1 MNNKLSIQDLASA
14 FAEKVD
20 MDAKSAN
27 IFVRTVF
34 EIVEEYI
41 ATDKIVKIKGFGTF
55 KLISVSDRESVNV
68 NTGERIIIAGHTKLS
83 FTPDA
88 ALKDAVNRPFADFET
103 TPLNDSTSIED
114 MERIPTQ
121 EKQITCEDFMSE
133 DDNESASPIEDA
145 CHQDAEVV
153 EIVQSEEIIET
164 LNDRASTESSGQASR
179 NTNQEFLESPDAE
192 AIDDAVSDAISEAD
206 ETVDEKETD
215 ITDRLITA
223 EETRV
228 GTNVRESVVVSHI
241 EENSSYP
248 MASEIMLSADSERKS
263 SVSTWFYVL
272 LTILLMALSYV
283 AGHYQ
288 LLSNFTV
295 AHYSDSYLD
304 EIDVMESEEIL
315 QTPVLADSLL
325 SDSISQDTVVTDTV
339 VVSSELPVQNTT
351 LADKESLE
359 EIAKYFPQVPG
370 GEYWIVGDAGRVH
383 YMEVGETLYRIARK
397 ELGSQKL
404 VQYLIVFN
412 DFEDPNIIHT
422 GDPIRIPK
430 IVKKDG
436 TEITDANR

>member
-27 IFVRTVF
+27 IFVKTVF

-153 EIVQSEEIIET
+153 ETVQSEEIIET
-164 LNDRASTESSGQASR
+164 LNDKVSTESSGQAGR
-179 NTNQEFLESPDAE
+179 NTNQESLESPDAE
-192 AIDDAVSDAISEAD
+192 AIDDAVSDAD
-206 ETVDEKETD
+206 EIVDEKE
-215 ITDRLITA
+215 TDRLITA
-223 EETRV
+223 EETSV

-339 VVSSELPVQNTT
+339 VSSELPVQNTT

-436 TEITDANR
+436 TEITDSNR

>member
-27 IFVRTVF
+27 IFVKTVF

-153 EIVQSEEIIET
+153 ETVQSEEIIEP
-164 LNDRASTESSGQASR
+164 LHDKASTESSGQAGR
-179 NTNQEFLESPDAE
+179 NTNQESLESPDAE
-192 AIDDAVSDAISEAD
+192 AIDDAVSDAGEI
-206 ETVDEKETD
+206 VVEKE
-215 ITDRLITA
+215 TDRLITA
-223 EETRV
+223 EETSV

-325 SDSISQDTVVTDTV
+325 SDSISQDTLVTDTV

-436 TEITDANR
+436 SEITDANR

>member
-27 IFVRTVF
+27 IFVKTVF

-153 EIVQSEEIIET
+153 ETVQSEEIIET
-164 LNDRASTESSGQASR
+164 LNDKVSTESSGQAGR
-179 NTNQEFLESPDAE
+179 NTNQESLESPDAE
-192 AIDDAVSDAISEAD
+192 AIDDAVSDAGEI
-206 ETVDEKETD
+206 VVEKE
-215 ITDRLITA
+215 TDRLITA
-223 EETRV
+223 EETSV

-283 AGHYQ
+283 AGHYDDQ
-288 LLSNFTV
+288 FLCNF
-295 AHYSDSYLD
+295 
-304 EIDVMESEEIL
+304 
-315 QTPVLADSLL
+315 LARRLR
-325 SDSISQDTVVTDTV
+325 
-339 VVSSELPVQNTT
+339 
-351 LADKESLE
+351 
-359 EIAKYFPQVPG
+359 PG
-370 GEYWIVGDAGRVH
+370 
-383 YMEVGETLYRIARK
+383 
-397 ELGSQKL
+397 
-404 VQYLIVFN
+404 
-412 DFEDPNIIHT
+412 
-422 GDPIRIPK
+422 
-430 IVKKDG
+430 
-436 TEITDANR
+436 

>member
-27 IFVRTVF
+27 IFVKTVF

-153 EIVQSEEIIET
+153 ETVQSEEIIEP
-164 LNDRASTESSGQASR
+164 LHDKVSTESSGQAGR
-179 NTNQEFLESPDAE
+179 NPNQESLESPDAE
-192 AIDDAVSDAISEAD
+192 AIDDAVSDAD
-206 ETVDEKETD
+206 EIVDEKETD

-223 EETRV
+223 EETSV

-325 SDSISQDTVVTDTV
+325 SDSISQDTLVTDTV

-436 TEITDANR
+436 SEITDGNR

>member
-27 IFVRTVF
+27 IFVKTVF

-153 EIVQSEEIIET
+153 ETVQSEEIIET
-164 LNDRASTESSGQASR
+164 LNDKVSTESSGQAGR
-179 NTNQEFLESPDAE
+179 NTNQESLESPDAE
-192 AIDDAVSDAISEAD
+192 AIDNAVSDAD
-206 ETVDEKETD
+206 EIFDEKE
-215 ITDRLITA
+215 TDRLITA
-223 EETRV
+223 EETSV

-325 SDSISQDTVVTDTV
+325 SDSISQDTLVTDTV

-436 TEITDANR
+436 SEITDGNR

>member
-27 IFVRTVF
+27 IFVKTVF

-153 EIVQSEEIIET
+153 ETVQSEEIIET
-164 LNDRASTESSGQASR
+164 LNDKVSTESSGQAGR
-179 NTNQEFLESPDAE
+179 NTNQESLESPDAE
-192 AIDDAVSDAISEAD
+192 AINDAVSDAGEI
-206 ETVDEKETD
+206 VVEKE
-215 ITDRLITA
+215 TDRLITA
-223 EETRV
+223 EETSV

-325 SDSISQDTVVTDTV
+325 SDSISQDTLVTDTV

-436 TEITDANR
+436 TEITDGNR

>member
-27 IFVRTVF
+27 IFVKTVF

-153 EIVQSEEIIET
+153 ETVQSEEIIET
-164 LNDRASTESSGQASR
+164 LNDKASTESSGQAGR
-179 NTNQEFLESPDAE
+179 NTNQESLESPDAE
-192 AIDDAVSDAISEAD
+192 AIDNAVSDAD
-206 ETVDEKETD
+206 EIVDEKE
-215 ITDRLITA
+215 TDRLITA
-223 EETRV
+223 EETSV

-325 SDSISQDTVVTDTV
+325 SDSINQDTLVTDTV
-339 VVSSELPVQNTT
+339 VVSSELPVQKTT

-436 TEITDANR
+436 TEITDGNR

>member
-27 IFVRTVF
+27 IFVKTVF

-114 MERIPTQ
+114 MERIPTH

-153 EIVQSEEIIET
+153 ETVQSEEIIET
-164 LNDRASTESSGQASR
+164 LNDKPSTESSGHAGR
-179 NTNQEFLESPDAE
+179 NTNLESLESPDAE
-192 AIDDAVSDAISEAD
+192 AIDDAVSDAGEI
-206 ETVDEKETD
+206 VDEKE
-215 ITDRLITA
+215 TDRLITA
-223 EETRV
+223 EETSV

-263 SVSTWFYVL
+263 SVSTWFYML

-295 AHYSDSYLD
+295 AHYSESYLD

-436 TEITDANR
+436 TEITDGNR

>member
-27 IFVRTVF
+27 IFVKTVF

-153 EIVQSEEIIET
+153 ETVQSEEIIET
-164 LNDRASTESSGQASR
+164 LNDKSSTESSGQAGR
-179 NTNQEFLESPDAE
+179 NTNQESLESPDAE
-192 AIDDAVSDAISEAD
+192 AIDDAVSDAD
-206 ETVDEKETD
+206 EIVDEKE
-215 ITDRLITA
+215 TDRLITA
-223 EETRV
+223 EETCV

-436 TEITDANR
+436 SEITDANR

>member
-27 IFVRTVF
+27 IFVKTVF

-153 EIVQSEEIIET
+153 ETVQSEEIIET
-164 LNDRASTESSGQASR
+164 LNDKVSTESSGQAGR
-179 NTNQEFLESPDAE
+179 NTNQESLESPDAE
-192 AIDDAVSDAISEAD
+192 AIDDAVSDAGEI
-206 ETVDEKETD
+206 VVEKE
-215 ITDRLITA
+215 TDRLITA
-223 EETRV
+223 EETSV

-325 SDSISQDTVVTDTV
+325 SNSISQDTVVTDTV

-436 TEITDANR
+436 SEITDANR

>member
-27 IFVRTVF
+27 IFVKTVF

-133 DDNESASPIEDA
+133 DDNESACPIEDA

-153 EIVQSEEIIET
+153 ETVQSEEIIET
-164 LNDRASTESSGQASR
+164 LNDKASTESSGQAGR
-179 NTNQEFLESPDAE
+179 NTNQESLESPDAE
-192 AIDDAVSDAISEAD
+192 VIDDAVSEAD

-215 ITDRLITA
+215 RLITA
-223 EETRV
+223 EETSV

-288 LLSNFTV
+288 MLSNFTV

-315 QTPVLADSLL
+315 QTPMLADSLL
-325 SDSISQDTVVTDTV
+325 SDSISQDSLVTDTV
-339 VVSSELPVQNTT
+339 VVSSELPVQKTT

-436 TEITDANR
+436 TEITDGNR

>member
-27 IFVRTVF
+27 IFVKTVF

-153 EIVQSEEIIET
+153 ETVQSEEIIET
-164 LNDRASTESSGQASR
+164 LNDKVSTESSGQAGR
-179 NTNQEFLESPDAE
+179 NTNQESLESPDAE
-192 AIDDAVSDAISEAD
+192 AIDDAVSDAGEI
-206 ETVDEKETD
+206 VVEKE
-215 ITDRLITA
+215 TDRLITA
-223 EETRV
+223 EETSV
-228 GTNVRESVVVSHI
+228 GINVRESVVVSHI

-325 SDSISQDTVVTDTV
+325 SDSISQDTLVTDTV

-436 TEITDANR
+436 TEITDGNR

>member
-27 IFVRTVF
+27 IFVKTVF

-153 EIVQSEEIIET
+153 ETVQSEEIIEP
-164 LNDRASTESSGQASR
+164 LHDKASTESSGQAGR
-179 NTNQEFLESPDAE
+179 NTNQESLESPDAE
-192 AIDDAVSDAISEAD
+192 AIDDAVSDAGEI
-206 ETVDEKETD
+206 VVEKE
-215 ITDRLITA
+215 TDRLITA
-223 EETRV
+223 EETSV

-241 EENSSYP
+241 EDNSSYP

-436 TEITDANR
+436 SEITDGNR

>member
-27 IFVRTVF
+27 IFVKTVF

-153 EIVQSEEIIET
+153 ETVQSEEIIET
-164 LNDRASTESSGQASR
+164 LNDKVSTESSGQAGR
-179 NTNQEFLESPDAE
+179 NTNQEYLESPDAE
-192 AIDDAVSDAISEAD
+192 AIDNAVSDAD
-206 ETVDEKETD
+206 EIVDEKE
-215 ITDRLITA
+215 TDRLITA
-223 EETRV
+223 EETSV

-436 TEITDANR
+436 SEITDANR

>member
-27 IFVRTVF
+27 IFVKTVF

-153 EIVQSEEIIET
+153 ETVQSEEIIEP
-164 LNDRASTESSGQASR
+164 LHDKASTESSGQAGR
-179 NTNQEFLESPDAE
+179 NTNQESLESPDAE
-192 AIDDAVSDAISEAD
+192 AIDDAVSDAKSEAD

-215 ITDRLITA
+215 RLITA
-223 EETRV
+223 EETSV

-436 TEITDANR
+436 SEITDGNR

>member
-27 IFVRTVF
+27 IFVKTVF

-121 EKQITCEDFMSE
+121 EKQITCGDFMSE

-153 EIVQSEEIIET
+153 ETVQSEEIIET
-164 LNDRASTESSGQASR
+164 LNDKASTESSGQAGR
-179 NTNQEFLESPDAE
+179 NTNQESLQSPDAE
-192 AIDDAVSDAISEAD
+192 AIDDAVSEAD

-215 ITDRLITA
+215 RLITA
-223 EETRV
+223 EETSV

-325 SDSISQDTVVTDTV
+325 SDSINQDTLVTDTV

-436 TEITDANR
+436 SEITDGNR

>member
-27 IFVRTVF
+27 IFVKTVF

-153 EIVQSEEIIET
+153 ETVQSEEIIET
-164 LNDRASTESSGQASR
+164 LNDKVSTESSGQAGR
-179 NTNQEFLESPDAE
+179 NTNQESLESPDAE
-192 AIDDAVSDAISEAD
+192 VIDDAVSDAE

-223 EETRV
+223 EETSV

-325 SDSISQDTVVTDTV
+325 SDSINQDTLVTDTV

-436 TEITDANR
+436 SEITDANR

>member
-27 IFVRTVF
+27 IFVKTVF

-121 EKQITCEDFMSE
+121 EKQITCDDFMSE

-153 EIVQSEEIIET
+153 ETVQSEEIIEP
-164 LNDRASTESSGQASR
+164 LHDKVSTESSGQAGR
-179 NTNQEFLESPDAE
+179 NTNLESLESPDAE
-192 AIDDAVSDAISEAD
+192 AIDDAVSDAGEI
-206 ETVDEKETD
+206 VVEKETD
-215 ITDRLITA
+215 RFITA
-223 EETRV
+223 EETSV

-263 SVSTWFYVL
+263 SVSTWFYML

>member
-27 IFVRTVF
+27 IFVKTVF

-153 EIVQSEEIIET
+153 ETVQSEEIIEP
-164 LNDRASTESSGQASR
+164 LHDKASTESSGQAGR
-179 NTNQEFLESPDAE
+179 NTNQESLESPDAE
-192 AIDDAVSDAISEAD
+192 AIDNAVSDAD
-206 ETVDEKETD
+206 EIVVEKE
-215 ITDRLITA
+215 TDRLITA
-223 EETRV
+223 EETSV

-436 TEITDANR
+436 TEITDGNR

>member
-27 IFVRTVF
+27 IFVKTVF

-153 EIVQSEEIIET
+153 ETVQSEEIIET
-164 LNDRASTESSGQASR
+164 LNDKASTESSGQAGR
-179 NTNQEFLESPDAE
+179 NTNQESLESPDAE
-192 AIDDAVSDAISEAD
+192 AIDNAVSDAD
-206 ETVDEKETD
+206 EIVDEKE
-215 ITDRLITA
+215 TDRLITA
-223 EETRV
+223 EETSV

-436 TEITDANR
+436 SEITDGNR

>member
-27 IFVRTVF
+27 IFVKTVF

-153 EIVQSEEIIET
+153 ETVQSEEIIET
-164 LNDRASTESSGQASR
+164 LNDKVSTESSGQAGR
-179 NTNQEFLESPDAE
+179 NTNQESLESPDAE
-192 AIDDAVSDAISEAD
+192 AIDDAVSDAGEI
-206 ETVDEKETD
+206 VVEKE
-215 ITDRLITA
+215 TDRLITA
-223 EETRV
+223 EETSV
-228 GTNVRESVVVSHI
+228 GINVRESVVVSHI

-325 SDSISQDTVVTDTV
+325 SDSISQDTLVTDTV

-404 VQYLIVFN
+404 VQYLIVCH

-436 TEITDANR
+436 TEITDGNR

>member
-27 IFVRTVF
+27 IFVKTVF

-153 EIVQSEEIIET
+153 ETVQSEEIIET
-164 LNDRASTESSGQASR
+164 LNDKASTESSGQAGR
-179 NTNQEFLESPDAE
+179 NTNQESLESPDAE
-192 AIDDAVSDAISEAD
+192 AIDNAVSDAD
-206 ETVDEKETD
+206 EIVDEKE
-215 ITDRLITA
+215 TDRLITA
-223 EETRV
+223 EETSV

-325 SDSISQDTVVTDTV
+325 SDSINQDTLVTDTV

-404 VQYLIVFN
+404 LQYLIVFN

-436 TEITDANR
+436 TEITDGNR

>member
-27 IFVRTVF
+27 IFVKTVF

-133 DDNESASPIEDA
+133 DDNESVSPIEDA

-153 EIVQSEEIIET
+153 ETVQSEEIIET
-164 LNDRASTESSGQASR
+164 LNDKASTESSGQAGR
-179 NTNQEFLESPDAE
+179 NTNQESLQSPDAE
-192 AIDDAVSDAISEAD
+192 AIDDAVSDAGEI
-206 ETVDEKETD
+206 VVEKE
-215 ITDRLITA
+215 TDRLITA
-223 EETRV
+223 EETSV

-325 SDSISQDTVVTDTV
+325 SDSISQDTLVTDTV
-339 VVSSELPVQNTT
+339 VVSYELPVQNTT
-351 LADKESLE
+351 LADKEPLE

-436 TEITDANR
+436 SEITDANR

>member
-27 IFVRTVF
+27 IFVKTVF

-153 EIVQSEEIIET
+153 ETVQSEEIIET
-164 LNDRASTESSGQASR
+164 LNDKPSTESSGHAGR
-179 NTNQEFLESPDAE
+179 NTNLESLESPDAE
-192 AIDDAVSDAISEAD
+192 AIDDAVSDAGEI
-206 ETVDEKETD
+206 VDEKE
-215 ITDRLITA
+215 TDRLITA
-223 EETRV
+223 EETSV

-263 SVSTWFYVL
+263 SVSTWFYML

-295 AHYSDSYLD
+295 AHYSESYLD

-436 TEITDANR
+436 TEITDGNR

>member
-27 IFVRTVF
+27 IFVKTVF

-153 EIVQSEEIIET
+153 ETVQSEEIIET
-164 LNDRASTESSGQASR
+164 LNDKASTESSGQASR
-179 NTNQEFLESPDAE
+179 NTNQESLESPDAE
-192 AIDDAVSDAISEAD
+192 VIDDAVSEAD
-206 ETVDEKETD
+206 EIVDEKE
-215 ITDRLITA
+215 TDRLITA
-223 EETRV
+223 EETSV

-248 MASEIMLSADSERKS
+248 MASEIMLYADSERKS

-325 SDSISQDTVVTDTV
+325 SDSINQDTLVTDTV
-339 VVSSELPVQNTT
+339 VASSELPVQKTT

-436 TEITDANR
+436 TEITDGNR

>member
-27 IFVRTVF
+27 IFVKTVF

-153 EIVQSEEIIET
+153 ETVQSEEIIET
-164 LNDRASTESSGQASR
+164 LNDKASTESSGQAGR
-179 NTNQEFLESPDAE
+179 NTNQESLESPDAE
-192 AIDDAVSDAISEAD
+192 AIDNAVSDAD
-206 ETVDEKETD
+206 EIVDEKE
-215 ITDRLITA
+215 TDRLITA
-223 EETRV
+223 EETSV

-325 SDSISQDTVVTDTV
+325 SDSINQDTLVTDTV

-436 TEITDANR
+436 SEITDGNR

>member
-27 IFVRTVF
+27 IFVKTVF

-153 EIVQSEEIIET
+153 ETVQSEEIIET
-164 LNDRASTESSGQASR
+164 LNDKASTESSGQAGR
-179 NTNQEFLESPDAE
+179 NTNQESLESPDAE
-192 AIDDAVSDAISEAD
+192 AIDNAVSDAD
-206 ETVDEKETD
+206 EIVDEKE
-215 ITDRLITA
+215 TDRLITA
-223 EETRV
+223 EETSV

>member
-27 IFVRTVF
+27 IFVKTVF

-145 CHQDAEVV
+145 CHLDAEVV
-153 EIVQSEEIIET
+153 ETVQSEEIIEP
-164 LNDRASTESSGQASR
+164 LHDKVSTESSGQAGR
-179 NTNQEFLESPDAE
+179 NTNQESLESPDAE
-192 AIDDAVSDAISEAD
+192 AIDNAVSDAD
-206 ETVDEKETD
+206 EIVDEKE
-215 ITDRLITA
+215 TDRLITA
-223 EETRV
+223 EETSV
-228 GTNVRESVVVSHI
+228 GTNVRGSVVVSHI

-288 LLSNFTV
+288 LFSNFTV

-351 LADKESLE
+351 LADKEPLE

-436 TEITDANR
+436 SEITDANR

>member
-27 IFVRTVF
+27 IFVKTVF

-153 EIVQSEEIIET
+153 ETVQSEEIIET
-164 LNDRASTESSGQASR
+164 LNDKSSTESSGQAGR
-179 NTNQEFLESPDAE
+179 NTNQESLESPDAE
-192 AIDDAVSDAISEAD
+192 AIDNAVSDAD
-206 ETVDEKETD
+206 EIVDEKE
-215 ITDRLITA
+215 TDRLITA
-223 EETRV
+223 EETSV

-325 SDSISQDTVVTDTV
+325 SDSINQDTLVTDTV

-436 TEITDANR
+436 SEITDANR

>member
-27 IFVRTVF
+27 IFVKTVF

-153 EIVQSEEIIET
+153 ETVQSEEIIET
-164 LNDRASTESSGQASR
+164 LNDKASTESSGQAGR
-179 NTNQEFLESPDAE
+179 NTNQESLESPDAE
-192 AIDDAVSDAISEAD
+192 AIDDAVSDAD
-206 ETVDEKETD
+206 EIVDEKE
-215 ITDRLITA
+215 TDRLITA
-223 EETRV
+223 EETSV

-397 ELGSQKL
+397 ELGSQKM

-436 TEITDANR
+436 SEITDGNR

>member
-14 FAEKVD
+14 FAEKVG

-27 IFVRTVF
+27 IFVKTVF

-153 EIVQSEEIIET
+153 ETVQSEEIIET
-164 LNDRASTESSGQASR
+164 LNDKASTESSGQAGR
-179 NTNQEFLESPDAE
+179 NTNQESLESPDAE
-192 AIDDAVSDAISEAD
+192 ARDDAVSDAD
-206 ETVDEKETD
+206 EIVDEKE
-215 ITDRLITA
+215 TDRLITA
-223 EETRV
+223 EETSV

-325 SDSISQDTVVTDTV
+325 SDSISQDSLVTDTV
-339 VVSSELPVQNTT
+339 VVSSELPVQKTT

-436 TEITDANR
+436 TEITDGNR

>member
-27 IFVRTVF
+27 IFVKTVF

-121 EKQITCEDFMSE
+121 EKRITCEDFMSE

-153 EIVQSEEIIET
+153 ETVQSEEIIET
-164 LNDRASTESSGQASR
+164 LNDKASTESSGQAGR
-179 NTNQEFLESPDAE
+179 NTNQESLESPDAE
-192 AIDDAVSDAISEAD
+192 AIDNAVSDAD
-206 ETVDEKETD
+206 EIVDEKETD

-223 EETRV
+223 EETSV

-248 MASEIMLSADSERKS
+248 MASEIMLSTDSERKS

-325 SDSISQDTVVTDTV
+325 SDSISQDTLVTDTV

-436 TEITDANR
+436 SEITDGNR

>member
-27 IFVRTVF
+27 IFVKTVF

-153 EIVQSEEIIET
+153 ETVQSEEIIET
-164 LNDRASTESSGQASR
+164 LNDKVSTESSGQAGR
-179 NTNQEFLESPDAE
+179 NTNQESLESPDAE
-192 AIDDAVSDAISEAD
+192 AIDDAVSDAGEI
-206 ETVDEKETD
+206 VVEKE
-215 ITDRLITA
+215 TDRLITA
-223 EETRV
+223 EETSV
-228 GTNVRESVVVSHI
+228 GINVRESVVVSHI

>member
-27 IFVRTVF
+27 IFVKTVF

-153 EIVQSEEIIET
+153 ETVQSEEIIEP
-164 LNDRASTESSGQASR
+164 LHDKVSTESSGQAGR
-179 NTNQEFLESPDAE
+179 NPNQESLESPDAE
-192 AIDDAVSDAISEAD
+192 AIDNAVSDAD
-206 ETVDEKETD
+206 EIVDEKE
-215 ITDRLITA
+215 TDRLITA
-223 EETRV
+223 EETSV

-430 IVKKDG
+430 IVKKQPK
-436 TEITDANR
+436 

>member
-27 IFVRTVF
+27 IFVKTVF

-153 EIVQSEEIIET
+153 ETVQSEEIIET
-164 LNDRASTESSGQASR
+164 LNDKVSTESSGQAGR
-179 NTNQEFLESPDAE
+179 NTNQESLESPDAE
-192 AIDDAVSDAISEAD
+192 AIDNAVSDAD
-206 ETVDEKETD
+206 EIVDEKE
-215 ITDRLITA
+215 TDRLITA
-223 EETRV
+223 EETSV

-351 LADKESLE
+351 LADKESME

-436 TEITDANR
+436 SEITDGNR

>member
-27 IFVRTVF
+27 IFVKTVF

-153 EIVQSEEIIET
+153 ETVQSEEIIET
-164 LNDRASTESSGQASR
+164 LNDKASTESSGQAGR
-179 NTNQEFLESPDAE
+179 NTNQESWESPDAE
-192 AIDDAVSDAISEAD
+192 AIDNAVSDAD
-206 ETVDEKETD
+206 EIVDEKE
-215 ITDRLITA
+215 TDRLITA
-223 EETRV
+223 EETSV

-436 TEITDANR
+436 SEITDANR

>member
-27 IFVRTVF
+27 IFVKTVF

-153 EIVQSEEIIET
+153 ETVQSEEIIET
-164 LNDRASTESSGQASR
+164 LNDKVSTESSGQAGR
-179 NTNQEFLESPDAE
+179 NTNQESLESPDAE
-192 AIDDAVSDAISEAD
+192 AIDDAVSDAGEI
-206 ETVDEKETD
+206 VVEKE
-215 ITDRLITA
+215 TDRLITA
-223 EETRV
+223 EETSV

>member
-27 IFVRTVF
+27 IFVKTVF

-114 MERIPTQ
+114 MERISTQ

-153 EIVQSEEIIET
+153 ETVQSEEIIEP
-164 LNDRASTESSGQASR
+164 LHDKASTESSGQAGR
-179 NTNQEFLESPDAE
+179 NTNQESLESPDAE
-192 AIDDAVSDAISEAD
+192 AIDDAVSDAGEI
-206 ETVDEKETD
+206 VVEKE
-215 ITDRLITA
+215 TDRLITA
-223 EETRV
+223 EETSV

-436 TEITDANR
+436 SEITDANR

>member
-27 IFVRTVF
+27 IFVKTVF

-145 CHQDAEVV
+145 CHQDTEVV
-153 EIVQSEEIIET
+153 ETVQSEEIIET
-164 LNDRASTESSGQASR
+164 LNDKASTESSGQAGR
-179 NTNQEFLESPDAE
+179 NTNQESLESPDAE
-192 AIDDAVSDAISEAD
+192 ATDNAVSDAD
-206 ETVDEKETD
+206 EIVDEKE
-215 ITDRLITA
+215 TDRLITA
-223 EETRV
+223 EETSV

-436 TEITDANR
+436 SEITDSNR

>member
-27 IFVRTVF
+27 IFVKTVF

-153 EIVQSEEIIET
+153 ETVQSEEIIET
-164 LNDRASTESSGQASR
+164 LNDKPSTESSGQAGR
-179 NTNQEFLESPDAE
+179 NTNLESLESPDAE
-192 AIDDAVSDAISEAD
+192 AIDDAVSDAGEI
-206 ETVDEKETD
+206 VDEKE
-215 ITDRLITA
+215 TDRLITA
-223 EETRV
+223 EETSV

-263 SVSTWFYVL
+263 SVSTWFYML

-315 QTPVLADSLL
+315 QPPVLADSLL

-436 TEITDANR
+436 TEITDGNR